1 MQSTQMHVLTSLLW
15 VSLALW
21 LQGTQI
27 QGSFWRE
34 AADKYFDSLQEG
46 KVCQGGVTGTSAAQ
60 WATVQYRASMLAAGC
75 ITLISHGYAHGTAIA
90 VTDKDPCAK
99 VLSGKQDMF
108 VIDECMPWS
117 QQEVLNAAVARIA
130 QVYYFTNFSV
140 KPANKQ
146 YATVRNDYQLNFDS
160 R

>member
-1 MQSTQMHVLTSLLW
+1 VCEGG
-15 VSLALW
+15 AA
-21 LQGTQI
+21 
-27 QGSFWRE
+27 GS
-34 AADKYFDSLQEG
+34 
-46 KVCQGGVTGTSAAQ
+46 SAAQ
-60 WATVQYRASMLAAGC
+60 CATVQDRASTLVAQNLLTPGC
-75 ITLISHGYAHGTAIA
+75 ISLLSYGYASSTAIA
-90 VTDKDPCAK
+90 MADPCAK
-99 VLSGKQDMF
+99 GLSCKQDLS

-117 QQEVLNAAVARIA
+117 QQEVLYAAVALAA